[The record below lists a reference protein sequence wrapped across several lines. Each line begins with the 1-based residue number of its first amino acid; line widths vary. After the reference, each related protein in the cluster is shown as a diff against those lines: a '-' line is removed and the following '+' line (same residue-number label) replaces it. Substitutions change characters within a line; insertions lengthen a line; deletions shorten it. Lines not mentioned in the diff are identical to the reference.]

1 MWEIENKQTNGVN
14 LNNPINP
21 SNLNNQAHALPGSLS
36 AALLHCHPWKA
47 PVICPS
53 FIFCATILT
62 LAFVSVFKVQIPN
75 IFPSP
80 LH

>member
-1 MWEIENKQTNGVN
+1 MEEKKMEQVN
-14 LNNPINP
+14 LNDPNNL
-21 SNLNNQAHALPGSLS
+21 SNLNNQARALPGSLS
-36 AALLHCHPWKA
+36 AVLLHCHPWKA
-47 PVICPS
+47 LASSASCPS

-62 LAFVSVFKVQIPN
+62 LAFLSAFKVQIPN